1 MSETRRQPSD
11 ERVLP
16 AGPDWKLLVSLWED
30 GAVEDLHVMDDVL
43 VPLLDVWLVLDHGVL
58 VGELSWQS
66 VDRAAV
72 EGVLCW
78 QIDLVGGNSHW
89 EKTSRQ
95 LGNFRGQQSQSDQA
109 RHHRVLADNQVY
121 ILYYR
126 YSLTAIPC
134 R

>member
-72 EGVLCW
+72 EGLLCW
-78 QIDLVGGNSHW
+78 KADLLRGNSQR
-89 EKTSRQ
+89 EQTSRQ
-95 LGNFRGQQSQSDQA
+95 LHRWRSQQSQSHQA
-109 RHHRVLADNQVY
+109 SPHGVLRTRQ
-121 ILYYR
+121 
-126 YSLTAIPC
+126 
-134 R
+134 